1 MHASPVRVTAY
12 SYNDSMNENQTPAIA
27 ALSDLIALVYDT
39 ASDHTLWP
47 RLLQSVADY
56 LSKAE
61 LDPALPLRTL
71 EAERM
76 VSSWF
81 DGTGTPQSFHRSAA
95 EEYVFTC
102 LAPHF
107 IRAQAMQR
115 QWAESDQHRRSLE
128 GAMDALPLGL
138 AVVESSGMI
147 VSINGAM
154 RSMLRQQGALSIEA
168 GRLLSRPRR
177 TLDAALRQVLGESG
191 SDVSLQLGGT
201 GDRLSIWISRII
213 GGQEEIA
220 QPRAL
225 VWVASQDEPVVSE
238 SGLCE
243 RYGTTPAEARLIQ
256 QILTGQSLAEIA
268 PKLGVSLNTVKT
280 QLQSVFAKVG
290 VNRQSQLVQAVCSL
304 PPWLRRDGAAP
315 INAFH
320 SLPSSTMSPVSNDG
334 QRMRLPD
341 GRRLAW
347 SDSGDPNGLPI
358 LYMHGISGS
367 RHLRHPDD
375 GILHELR
382 IRLII
387 PERPGTGDS
396 DPLPGRTV
404 MDWPKDVAALADRLE
419 LQRFVVLGN
428 SAGTPYALA
437 TAHALPQRIV
447 SVHVISATPPI
458 ERMEDLKAYSPQFRM
473 AMMVARYSPSL
484 FPPLMR
490 FVVRSIRSDP
500 YAYLEGIMR
509 NMTERDR
516 AVFEDATLRENYVLG
531 LVAGAKH
538 GTQYLATEGLLG
550 VHGWSARKLQ
560 ISAPIDFYHGDADWQ
575 IAIDAARRWVAQI
588 PGARFH
594 VIPDAGHFLIYSHWR
609 ELLKGIRDAAIRGR
623 Q

>member
-1 MHASPVRVTAY
+1 VHASPIRVTAH
-12 SYNDSMNENQTPAIA
+12 SYNDSMNENQTPPIA

-56 LSKAE
+56 VSAAE
-61 LDPALPLRTL
+61 LDPALPLQTL

-81 DGTGTPQSFHRSAA
+81 DGTGRPLSFHRSAA
-95 EEYVFTC
+95 EECVFSC

-107 IRAQAMQR
+107 VRAQAMQR

-128 GAMDALPLGL
+128 GAIDALPLGL
-138 AVVESSGMI
+138 AVVESSGVI

-154 RSMLRQQGALSIEA
+154 RSMLRHQGTLSIDA

-177 TLDAALRQVLGESG
+177 TLDAALRQVLGES
-191 SDVSLQLGGT
+191 SPEVSLQLGST
-201 GDRLSIWISRII
+201 EDRLSVWISRII
-213 GGQEEIA
+213 GGQEEIE

-225 VWVASQDEPVVSE
+225 VWVASQDELVVSE

-243 RYGTTPAEARLIQ
+243 RYGTTPAEARLVQ
-256 QILTGQSLAEIA
+256 QLLTGQSLAEIA
-268 PKLGVSLNTVKT
+268 PNLGVSLNTVKT

-304 PPWLRRDGAAP
+304 PPWLRRDGVAQ
-315 INAFH
+315 INALRP
-320 SLPSSTMSPVSNDG
+320 LPSSTTMSPASNDG

-341 GRRLAW
+341 GRWLAW

-375 GILHELR
+375 GILRELR

-447 SVHVISATPPI
+447 SVCVISATPPI

-490 FVVRSIRSDP
+490 FVVRSIRSNP
-500 YAYLEGIMR
+500 YTYLEGIMR

-516 AVFEDATLRENYVLG
+516 VVFEDATLRENYVLG
-531 LVAGAKH
+531 LLAGTKH
-538 GTQYLATEGLLG
+538 GTQYLATEGLLA
-550 VHGWSARKLQ
+550 VHGWSARELQ

-575 IAIDAARRWVAQI
+575 IAIDAARRLAAQI
-588 PGARFH
+588 PGARLH

-609 ELLKGIRDAAIRGR
+609 ELLRVIRDGAI
-623 Q
+623 

>member
-1 MHASPVRVTAY
+1 VHASPVWVTAY
-12 SYNDSMNENQTPAIA
+12 SYNDSMDVNQTPAIA

-47 RLLQSVADY
+47 KLLQSVADY
-56 LSKAE
+56 LSAAE
-61 LDPALPLRTL
+61 LDPALPLQTL

-81 DGTGTPQSFHRSAA
+81 DGTGTPLSFHRSAA
-95 EEYVFTC
+95 EEYVFSC

-138 AVVESSGMI
+138 AVVESSGVI

-154 RSMLRQQGALSIEA
+154 RSMLRHQGALSIDA

-191 SDVSLQLGGT
+191 PDVSLQLGGT
-201 GDRLSIWISRII
+201 EDRLSIWISRII
-213 GGQEEIA
+213 GGQEGIER
-220 QPRAL
+220 PRAL
-225 VWVASQDEPVVSE
+225 VWVASQDEPVASE

-256 QILTGQSLAEIA
+256 QLLTGQSLAKIA

-304 PPWLRRDGAAP
+304 PPWLRRGGAAQ
-315 INAFH
+315 INAFR
-320 SLPSSTMSPVSNDG
+320 SLPSSTTMPPVSNDG

-341 GRRLAW
+341 GRWLAW

-375 GILHELR
+375 GILQELR

-516 AVFEDATLRENYVLG
+516 GVFEDATLRQNYVLG
-531 LVAGAKH
+531 LLAGTKH

-550 VHGWSARKLQ
+550 VHGWSARQLQ

-609 ELLKGIRDAAIRGR
+609 ELLKNIRDGAI
-623 Q
+623 